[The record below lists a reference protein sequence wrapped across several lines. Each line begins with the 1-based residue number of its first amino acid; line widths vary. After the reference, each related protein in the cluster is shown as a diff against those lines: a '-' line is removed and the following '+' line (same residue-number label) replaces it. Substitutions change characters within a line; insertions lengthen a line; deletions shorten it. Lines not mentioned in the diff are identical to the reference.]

1 LTSRYFVP
9 RFVDAMGSSGTHVWL
24 VLAKAFRTL
33 RVHAE
38 RSLEGI
44 DMCLSDF
51 AILELLLHR
60 GPQPVNTIGR
70 RIDLTS
76 GSVTTA
82 VDRLE
87 ERGFVVRGADPDDRR
102 SRIVSLTP
110 DGTKCIGEIFG
121 HHRDAMD
128 RAAGGLT
135 KGERTTLIELVK
147 KLGRSAEER
156 LKEQPSN
163 E

>member
-1 LTSRYFVP
+1 MS
-9 RFVDAMGSSGTHVWL
+9 SSGTHLWL
-24 VLAKAFRTL
+24 VLTKAHRAL
-33 RVHAE
+33 RAHAE
-38 RSLEGI
+38 RSLESI

-51 AILELLLHR
+51 AILELLLSR
-60 GPQPVNTIGR
+60 GPQPASAIGQ
-70 RIDLTS
+70 RIQLTS

-87 ERGFVVRGADPDDRR
+87 ERGLVVRGSDAADRR
-102 SRIVSLTP
+102 SRIVALTP
-110 DGTKCIGEIFG
+110 KGTKCIGEIFG

-135 KGERTTLIELVK
+135 KSERTTLIDLVK

-156 LKEQPSN
+156 FNDAPKN
-163 E
+163 ESRPKVVERHAS

>member
-1 LTSRYFVP
+1 
-9 RFVDAMGSSGTHVWL
+9 
-24 VLAKAFRTL
+24 
-33 RVHAE
+33 
-38 RSLEGI
+38 
-44 DMCLSDF
+44 MCLSDF
-51 AILELLLHR
+51 AILELLLNR
-60 GPQPVNTIGR
+60 GPQPVNTIGQ
-70 RIDLTS
+70 RIQLTS

-87 ERGFVVRGADPDDRR
+87 ERGLVVRSSDAADRR

-110 DGTKCIGEIFG
+110 DGSKCIGEIFG

-135 KGERTTLIELVK
+135 KGERTKLIQLVK

-156 LKEQPSN
+156 FKEQPKG

>member
-1 LTSRYFVP
+1 M
-9 RFVDAMGSSGTHVWL
+9 DSSGTHLWL
-24 VLAKAFRTL
+24 VLSKAHRAL
-33 RVHAE
+33 RAHAE
-38 RSLEGI
+38 RSLEGGI
-44 DMCLSDF
+44 NVCLSDF
-51 AILELLLHR
+51 AILELLLNR
-60 GPQPVNTIGR
+60 GPQPVNTLGQ
-70 RIDLTS
+70 RIHLTS

-87 ERGFVVRGADPDDRR
+87 ERGLVVRSSDAADRR

-110 DGTKCIGEIFG
+110 DGTKCIGEVFG

-135 KGERTTLIELVK
+135 KGERTKLIQLVK

-156 LKEQPSN
+156 LKEQPRN

>member
-1 LTSRYFVP
+1 M
-9 RFVDAMGSSGTHVWL
+9 DSSGTHLWL
-24 VLAKAFRTL
+24 VLSKAHRAL
-33 RVHAE
+33 RAHAE
-38 RSLEGI
+38 RSLEAI

-51 AILELLLHR
+51 AILELLLNR
-60 GPQPVNTIGR
+60 GPQPVNTLGQ
-70 RIDLTS
+70 RIHLTS

-87 ERGFVVRGADPDDRR
+87 QRGLVERSSDAADRR

-135 KGERTTLIELVK
+135 KGDRTTLIQLVK

-156 LKEQPSN
+156 LRK
-163 E
+163 

>member
-1 LTSRYFVP
+1 M
-9 RFVDAMGSSGTHVWL
+9 DASGTHLWL
-24 VLAKAFRTL
+24 VLSKAQRAL

-51 AILELLLHR
+51 AILELLLNR
-60 GPQPVNTIGR
+60 GPQPVNTIGQ
-70 RIDLTS
+70 RIQLTS

-87 ERGFVVRGADPDDRR
+87 ERGLVVRSSDAADRR

-110 DGTKCIGEIFG
+110 DGCKCIGEIFG
-121 HHRDAMD
+121 HHRKAMD

-135 KGERTTLIELVK
+135 KGERATLIQLVK
-147 KLGRSAEER
+147 KLGRSADER
-156 LKEQPSN
+156 LQEQRSN

>member
-1 LTSRYFVP
+1 M
-9 RFVDAMGSSGTHVWL
+9 DASGTHLWL
-24 VLAKAFRTL
+24 VLSKAHRAL
-33 RVHAE
+33 RAHAE
-38 RSLEGI
+38 RSLEG
-44 DMCLSDF
+44 MCLSDF
-51 AILELLLHR
+51 AILELLLNR
-60 GPQPVNTIGR
+60 GPQPVNTIGQ
-70 RIDLTS
+70 RIQLTS

-87 ERGFVVRGADPDDRR
+87 ERGFVERSSDAADRR

-121 HHRDAMD
+121 HHRDTMD

-135 KGERTTLIELVK
+135 KGERATLIQLVK

-156 LKEQPSN
+156 LQE
-163 E
+163 

>member
-1 LTSRYFVP
+1 M
-9 RFVDAMGSSGTHVWL
+9 DSSGTHLWL

-33 RVHAE
+33 RAHAE
-38 RSLEGI
+38 RSLDGI

-51 AILELLLHR
+51 AILELLLNR

-87 ERGFVVRGADPDDRR
+87 ERGLVGRRSDPDDRR

-110 DGTKCIGEIFG
+110 DGTKCIAEIFG
-121 HHRDAMD
+121 QHRDAMD
-128 RAAGGLT
+128 GAAGGLT
-135 KGERTTLIELVK
+135 KSERTTLIQLVK
-147 KLGRSAEER
+147 KLGRTAEHH
-156 LKEQPSN
+156 LKKEDN
-163 E
+163 H

>member
-1 LTSRYFVP
+1 M
-9 RFVDAMGSSGTHVWL
+9 DASGTHLWL
-24 VLAKAFRTL
+24 VLSKAQRAL

-51 AILELLLHR
+51 AILELLLNR
-60 GPQPVNTIGR
+60 GPQPVNTIGQ
-70 RIDLTS
+70 RIQLTS

-87 ERGFVVRGADPDDRR
+87 ERGLVVRSSDAADRR

-110 DGTKCIGEIFG
+110 DGSKCIGEIFG
-121 HHRDAMD
+121 HHRKAMD

-135 KGERTTLIELVK
+135 KGERATLIQLVK
-147 KLGRSAEER
+147 KLGRSADER
-156 LKEQPSN
+156 LQEQRSN

>member
-1 LTSRYFVP
+1 M
-9 RFVDAMGSSGTHVWL
+9 DSSGTHLWL
-24 VLAKAFRTL
+24 VLSKAHRTL
-33 RVHAE
+33 RAHAE
-38 RSLEGI
+38 QSLEGI

-51 AILELLLHR
+51 AILELLLNR
-60 GPQPVNTIGR
+60 GPQPVNTIGQ
-70 RIDLTS
+70 RIQLTS

-87 ERGFVVRGADPDDRR
+87 ERGFVERSSDAADRR

-135 KGERTTLIELVK
+135 KGERATLIQLVK
-147 KLGRSAEER
+147 KLGRYSEER
-156 LKEQPSN
+156 LQE
-163 E
+163 

>member
-1 LTSRYFVP
+1 M
-9 RFVDAMGSSGTHVWL
+9 DASGTHLWL
-24 VLAKAFRTL
+24 VLSKAHRAL

-38 RSLEGI
+38 RSLEAI

-51 AILELLLHR
+51 AILELLLNR
-60 GPQPVNTIGR
+60 GPQPVNTIGQ
-70 RIDLTS
+70 RIQLTS

-87 ERGFVVRGADPDDRR
+87 ERGLVVRSSDAADRR

-110 DGTKCIGEIFG
+110 DGSKCIGEIFG
-121 HHRDAMD
+121 HHRDAMN
-128 RAAGGLT
+128 RAARGLT
-135 KGERTTLIELVK
+135 KGERTTFIQLVK

-156 LKEQPSN
+156 LEEQPSN

>member
-1 LTSRYFVP
+1 M
-9 RFVDAMGSSGTHVWL
+9 DSSGTHLWL
-24 VLAKAFRTL
+24 VLSKAHRAL
-33 RVHAE
+33 RGHAE

-51 AILELLLHR
+51 AILELLLNR
-60 GPQPVNTIGR
+60 GPQPVNTLGQ
-70 RIDLTS
+70 RIQLTS

-87 ERGFVVRGADPDDRR
+87 ERGLVARSSDATDRR

-135 KGERTTLIELVK
+135 KGERATLIQLVK

-156 LKEQPSN
+156 FKEQPSD

>member
-1 LTSRYFVP
+1 M
-9 RFVDAMGSSGTHVWL
+9 DSSGTHLWL
-24 VLAKAFRTL
+24 VLSKAHRALRT
-33 RVHAE
+33 HAE
-38 RSLEGI
+38 RSLEGM

-51 AILELLLHR
+51 AILELLLNR
-60 GPQPVNTIGR
+60 GPQPVNTIGQ
-70 RIDLTS
+70 RIQLTS

-87 ERGFVVRGADPDDRR
+87 ERGWVGRSSDAADRR

-110 DGTKCIGEIFG
+110 EGTQCIGEIFG
-121 HHRDAMD
+121 HHREAMD
-128 RAAGGLT
+128 RAAAGLT
-135 KGERTTLIELVK
+135 KGERTTLIQLVK

-156 LKEQPSN
+156 LEEQSGD

>member
-1 LTSRYFVP
+1 M
-9 RFVDAMGSSGTHVWL
+9 DSSGPHLWL
-24 VLAKAFRTL
+24 VLSKAHRAL
-33 RVHAE
+33 RAHAE

-51 AILELLLHR
+51 AILELLLNR
-60 GPQPVNTIGR
+60 GPQPVNTIGQ
-70 RIDLTS
+70 RIQLTS

-87 ERGFVVRGADPDDRR
+87 ERGLVVRSSDPSDRR

-110 DGTKCIGEIFG
+110 DGSKCIGEIFG

-128 RAAGGLT
+128 RAAVGLT
-135 KGERTTLIELVK
+135 KGERTKLIQLVK

-156 LKEQPSN
+156 FKEQPKS

>member
-1 LTSRYFVP
+1 M
-9 RFVDAMGSSGTHVWL
+9 DSSGTHLWL
-24 VLAKAFRTL
+24 VLSKAHRAL
-33 RVHAE
+33 RAHAE
-38 RSLEGI
+38 RSLGGI

-51 AILELLLHR
+51 AILELLLNR
-60 GPQPVNTIGR
+60 GPQPVNTIGQ
-70 RIDLTS
+70 RIQLTS

-87 ERGFVVRGADPDDRR
+87 ARGFVVRSSDAADRR
-102 SRIVSLTP
+102 SRIVSLTA

-135 KGERTTLIELVK
+135 KGERTTLIQLVK
-147 KLGRSAEER
+147 KLGRSAEEQF
-156 LKEQPSN
+156 KEQPS
-163 E
+163 EE

>member
-1 LTSRYFVP
+1 M
-9 RFVDAMGSSGTHVWL
+9 DSSGTHLWL
-24 VLAKAFRTL
+24 VLAKAFRAL

-51 AILELLLHR
+51 AILELLLNR

-87 ERGFVVRGADPDDRR
+87 GRGWVVRSSAPDDRR

-110 DGTKCIGEIFG
+110 DGKKCIGQVFG

-128 RAAGGLT
+128 RAAEGLT
-135 KGERTTLIELVK
+135 RSERTTLVQLVK
-147 KLGRSAEER
+147 KLGRTAEQH
-156 LKEQPSN
+156 LTKGDEQ
-163 E
+163 

>member
-1 LTSRYFVP
+1 
-9 RFVDAMGSSGTHVWL
+9 MGGEGEW
-24 VLAKAFRTL
+24 TL
-33 RVHAE
+33 
-38 RSLEGI
+38 
-44 DMCLSDF
+44 
-51 AILELLLHR
+51 
-60 GPQPVNTIGR
+60 PQPVNTIGQ
-70 RIDLTS
+70 RIQLTS

-87 ERGFVVRGADPDDRR
+87 EREWVVRSSDAADRR

-110 DGTKCIGEIFG
+110 EGAECIGEIFG

-135 KGERTTLIELVK
+135 KGERTTLIQLVK

-156 LKEQPSN
+156 LRGQPSN

>member
-1 LTSRYFVP
+1 M
-9 RFVDAMGSSGTHVWL
+9 DSSGTHLWL
-24 VLAKAFRTL
+24 VLAKAHRTL
-33 RVHAE
+33 RAHAE

-51 AILELLLHR
+51 AILELLLNR
-60 GPQPVNTIGR
+60 GPQPVNTIGQ
-70 RIDLTS
+70 RIQLTS

-87 ERGFVVRGADPDDRR
+87 ERGLVVRSSDAADRR
-102 SRIVSLTP
+102 SRIVSLTS
-110 DGTKCIGEIFG
+110 DGSKCIGEIFG
-121 HHRDAMD
+121 LHRDAMD
-128 RAAGGLT
+128 SAAGGLT
-135 KGERTTLIELVK
+135 KGERTTLIQLVK

-156 LKEQPSN
+156 FKKQPSS